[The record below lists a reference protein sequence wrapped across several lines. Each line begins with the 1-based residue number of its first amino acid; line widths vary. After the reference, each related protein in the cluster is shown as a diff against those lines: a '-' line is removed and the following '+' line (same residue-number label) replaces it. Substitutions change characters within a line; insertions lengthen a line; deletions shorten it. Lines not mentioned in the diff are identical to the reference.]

1 MAELSKEWSS
11 AEHALA
17 YLARADSI
25 PHRVEGEAALLEH
38 LPDRLERVLDIGTG
52 DGRLLALV
60 RASRPEVRGVAI
72 DFSPTMLEAA
82 RQRFDAS
89 GRVEVIEHDITQ
101 PLPSLGT
108 FDAVVSSFAIHH
120 CSNKRKWELYREVFE
135 LLNPGGAF
143 LNLEHVASPTNVST
157 TPSSPPS
164 GTRERPRIARTSCW
178 TSKLSFG
185 GSERSVS
192 TTSTATGSGESWPF
206 SQACGERMGRAAPDA
221 PAAGGDQ
228 RRGHVTPGVRP
239 ALPTDAEGPPRR
251 SSSSRAP

>member
-1 MAELSKEWSS
+1 LTVAEESEEWSS

-38 LPDRLERVLDIGTG
+38 LPERVGRVLDIGTG

-60 RASRPEVRGVAI
+60 CACRPEVRGVAI

-82 RQRFDAS
+82 RQRFAAS

-120 CSNKRKWELYREVFE
+120 CSNERKWELYREVFA

-143 LNLEHVASPTNVST
+143 LNLEHVASPTE
-157 TPSSPPS
+157 
-164 GTRERPRIARTSCW
+164 GLHDAFLAAIGYTRET
-178 TSKLSFG
+178 
-185 GSERSVS
+185 EDRSNILLDVETQLRWLREIGFDDVDCHWKWRELALLAGLRS
-192 TTSTATGSGESWPF
+192 TKGTG
-206 SQACGERMGRAAPDA
+206 RPDA
-221 PAAGGDQ
+221 PAPIRDGETAG
-228 RRGHVTPGVRP
+228 
-239 ALPTDAEGPPRR
+239 
-251 SSSSRAP
+251 S

>member
-1 MAELSKEWSS
+1 MADQREEWSS

-38 LPDRLERVLDIGTG
+38 LPERVGRVLDIGTG

-60 RASRPEVRGVAI
+60 RASHPEVRGVAI

-101 PLPSLGT
+101 PLPPLGT

-120 CSNKRKWELYREVFE
+120 CSNVRKWELYREVFA
-135 LLNPGGAF
+135 LLKPGGAF
-143 LNLEHVASPTNVST
+143 LNLEHVASPTERLHDAFLAAI
-157 TPSSPPS
+157 
-164 GTRERPRIARTSCW
+164 GYTRET
-178 TSKLSFG
+178 
-185 GSERSVS
+185 EDRSNILLDVE
-192 TTSTATGSGESWPF
+192 TQLRWLREIGFDDVDCHWKWRELALL
-206 SQACGERMGRAAPDA
+206 
-221 PAAGGDQ
+221 AGL
-228 RRGHVTPGVRP
+228 R
-239 ALPTDAEGPPRR
+239 
-251 SSSSRAP
+251 

>member
-1 MAELSKEWSS
+1 MAEQSEEWSS

-38 LPDRLERVLDIGTG
+38 LPERVGRVLDIGTG

-101 PLPSLGT
+101 PLPPLGT

-120 CSNKRKWELYREVFE
+120 CSNVRKWELYREVFA

-143 LNLEHVASPTNVST
+143 LNLEHVASPTERLHDAFLAAI
-157 TPSSPPS
+157 
-164 GTRERPRIARTSCW
+164 GCTRET
-178 TSKLSFG
+178 
-185 GSERSVS
+185 EDRSNILLDVE
-192 TTSTATGSGESWPF
+192 TQLRWLREIGFDDVDCHWKWRELALL
-206 SQACGERMGRAAPDA
+206 A
-221 PAAGGDQ
+221 
-228 RRGHVTPGVRP
+228 GVR
-239 ALPTDAEGPPRR
+239 
-251 SSSSRAP
+251 

>member
-1 MAELSKEWSS
+1 MAEQSKEWSS

-38 LPDRLERVLDIGTG
+38 LPERLGRVLDIGTG

-60 RASRPEVRGVAI
+60 CASRPEVRGVAI

-101 PLPSLGT
+101 PLPPLGT

-120 CSNKRKWELYREVFE
+120 CSNERKWELYREVFG

-143 LNLEHVASPTNVST
+143 LNLEHVASPTERLHDDFLAAI
-157 TPSSPPS
+157 
-164 GTRERPRIARTSCW
+164 GYTRET
-178 TSKLSFG
+178 
-185 GSERSVS
+185 EDRSNVLLDVE
-192 TTSTATGSGESWPF
+192 TQLRWLREIGFDHVDCHWKWRELALL
-206 SQACGERMGRAAPDA
+206 
-221 PAAGGDQ
+221 AGL
-228 RRGHVTPGVRP
+228 R
-239 ALPTDAEGPPRR
+239 
-251 SSSSRAP
+251 